1 MTDNPR
7 SPTFAQR
14 VRAARPRARRY
25 AVRDDMIPGLM
36 LRVQPGGER
45 IFVIERRVRRRWR
58 YATIGPADSITVPE
72 ARRQARQIIAGFL
85 DTPAK
90 TTGPRAP

>member
-7 SPTFAQR
+7 SPTFAHR
-14 VRAARPRARRY
+14 VRTAKPRDRRY
-25 AVRDDMIPGLM
+25 AVRDDVIPGLM
-36 LRVQPGGER
+36 LRFHPGGER
-45 IFVIERRVRRRWR
+45 TFVIERRVRRHWR
-58 YATIGPADSITVPE
+58 HATIGPADSMTVSE
-72 ARRQARQIIAGFL
+72 ARREARQIIVGFL